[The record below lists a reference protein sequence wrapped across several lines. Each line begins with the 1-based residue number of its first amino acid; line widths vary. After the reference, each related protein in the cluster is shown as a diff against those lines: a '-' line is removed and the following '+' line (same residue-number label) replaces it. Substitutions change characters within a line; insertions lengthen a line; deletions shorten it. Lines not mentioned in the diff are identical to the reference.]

1 MRGTDYVQLR
11 AFAQIVESGSF
22 SRAASQLAISPSALS
37 QIIRGLEE
45 RLGVRLLNRTTR
57 SVAVSEA
64 GERLL
69 ARVGPALRELDDA
82 QTELASLRSEPAG
95 TLRINTPREPVLH
108 LIAPKLG
115 AFSRRYP
122 KVALDLV
129 VDDLLS
135 DIVAQR
141 FDAGIRLGERLER
154 DMVAVP
160 LTAEVEMMVVGA
172 PSYLAEHGTPR
183 HPRDLAGH
191 RCINLRWPSGRGLYR
206 WEFERKRR
214 KLEVDV
220 EGPLTVNNSD
230 LALEAALPGLV
241 LAYLFDYKV
250 RRSIDA
256 GRLVRVLE
264 PWSPPFPGFYLYHP
278 SRKQTPPAL
287 RAFIDVF
294 RYKPDAR

>member
-1 MRGTDYVQLR
+1 MRGTEYVQLR
-11 AFAQIVESGSF
+11 ALAQIVESGSF
-22 SRAASQLAISPSALS
+22 ARAAERLAISPSALS

-45 RLGVRLLNRTTR
+45 RLGMRLLNRTTR

-64 GERLL
+64 GQRLL
-69 ARVGPALRELDDA
+69 ARVAPALRELDEA

-108 LIAPKLG
+108 LIAPRLG
-115 AFSRRYP
+115 AFTRRYP

-141 FDAGIRLGERLER
+141 FDAGIRLGEKLER

-160 LTAEVEMMVVGA
+160 LSGPVEMMVVGA
-172 PSYLAEHGTPR
+172 PSYLAEYGTPR
-183 HPRDLAGH
+183 HPRDLAKH

-214 KLEVDV
+214 ELEVDV
-220 EGPLTVNNSD
+220 EGPLIVNNSD
-230 LALEAALPGLV
+230 IGLEAALQGIG
-241 LAYLFDYKV
+241 LAYLFDFKV
-250 RRSIDA
+250 QKFIDA
-256 GRLVRVLE
+256 GKLVRVLE

-278 SRKQTPPAL
+278 SRKQIPPAL
-287 RAFIDVF
+287 RAFIDFF
-294 RYKPDAR
+294 RHSRNP